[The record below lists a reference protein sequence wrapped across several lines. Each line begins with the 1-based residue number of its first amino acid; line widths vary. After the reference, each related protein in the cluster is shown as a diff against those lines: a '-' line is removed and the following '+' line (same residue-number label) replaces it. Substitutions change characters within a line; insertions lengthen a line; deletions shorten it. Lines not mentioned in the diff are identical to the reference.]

1 MPLYEY
7 GCTSCG
13 FVTDIRHGFDEKPDV
28 KCERCGASLVRR
40 FSAAPIVFKGSGFYV
55 TDSRKSSK
63 SDSSEKSGKADTST
77 KSDSS
82 KDGGSST
89 SSETKSAETKSGD
102 SKTGEAKSKE
112 AAA

>member
-13 FVTDIRHGFDEKPDV
+13 LVTDIRHGFDEKPEV
-28 KCERCGASLVRR
+28 KCERCGTPLVRR

-55 TDSRKSSK
+55 TDSRKSSSGNGK
-63 SDSSEKSGKADTST
+63 SET
-77 KSDSS
+77 
-82 KDGGSST
+82 ST
-89 SSETKSAETKSGD
+89 SSSTPETKTEAKPGTSGD
-102 SKTGEAKSKE
+102 STSGPKKE

>member
-7 GCTSCG
+7 GCPACG
-13 FVTDIRHGFDEKPDV
+13 LVTDIRHGFDEKPEV
-28 KCERCGASLVRR
+28 KCERCGTQLARR

-63 SDSSEKSGKADTST
+63 SDSGEKTEKSESKTEPAKTET
-77 KSDSS
+77 AKSDT
-82 KDGGSST
+82 KT
-89 SSETKSAETKSGD
+89 ETKTETKSSD
-102 SKTGEAKSKE
+102 